1 MFTETAEH
9 GEGDDEA
16 RGDGGCVAG
25 GHVEAVPQQLVQ
37 EGAVVH
43 HPDAQR
49 QQHHRADLDTR
60 ILVKRE
66 LLKNMAILKYF
77 YFCLL
82 SYSKMK
88 TEVFIFTHLDT
99 FAFPPKASV
108 PGHRGNSLTSHSC
121 LHPALWSLPLIRK
134 GRGGAA
140 ARA

>member
-49 QQHHRADLDTR
+49 QQHHRADLDTT
-60 ILVKRE
+60 ILIERATKKGGNF
-66 LLKNMAILKYF
+66 LIFLFSISIFLSLK
-77 YFCLL
+77 
-82 SYSKMK
+82 
-88 TEVFIFTHLDT
+88 
-99 FAFPPKASV
+99 
-108 PGHRGNSLTSHSC
+108 
-121 LHPALWSLPLIRK
+121 LI
-134 GRGGAA
+134 
-140 ARA
+140 